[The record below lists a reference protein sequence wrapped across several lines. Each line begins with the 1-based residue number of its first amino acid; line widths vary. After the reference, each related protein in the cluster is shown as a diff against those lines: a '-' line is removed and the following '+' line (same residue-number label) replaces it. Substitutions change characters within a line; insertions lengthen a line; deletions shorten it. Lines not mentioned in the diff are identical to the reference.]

1 MKLNK
6 RLRINH
12 ASTIELPL
20 VPKQFTVFHEISSET
35 NAHRWTNLD
44 ILIKKKTHPIATL
57 IIFFSSNIDEN
68 CQVTEKFLRL

>member
-20 VPKQFTVFHEISSET
+20 VPKQFTVFHEISSGT
-35 NAHRWTNLD
+35 NVHRWTNLD
-44 ILIKKKTHPIATL
+44 ILIKKKKKNT
-57 IIFFSSNIDEN
+57 SNCDTNYFLAEN
-68 CQVTEKFLRL
+68 CQVTEKILRL